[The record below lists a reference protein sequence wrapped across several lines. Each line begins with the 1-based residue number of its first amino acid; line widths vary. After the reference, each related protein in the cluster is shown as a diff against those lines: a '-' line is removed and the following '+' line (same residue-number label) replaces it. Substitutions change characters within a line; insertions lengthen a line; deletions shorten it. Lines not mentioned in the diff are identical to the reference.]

1 MKFKE
6 ILPMVK
12 QGIQVQRST
21 YPFFMYLFEAQVDG
35 KNTTIFTVRDDNFQL
50 DGESMFEEI
59 YNDLH
64 FADDWEEVKRCR
76 VFIAIPP
83 DKEEVVSQVLD
94 SLDNSF
100 LWQRQNI
107 TVWPLD
113 KLFSKKDSEQVLASR
128 NNIIKN
134 SDLLLVPI
142 SKRLKLTELHPVI
155 SDEITLAERNNLEIF
170 LYNLDNHQ
178 LTDLTDSDLEVDC
191 DFL

>member
-1 MKFKE
+1 M
-6 ILPMVK
+6 
-12 QGIQVQRST
+12 
-21 YPFFMYLFEAQVDG
+21 
-35 KNTTIFTVRDDNFQL
+35 
-50 DGESMFEEI
+50 
-59 YNDLH
+59 
-64 FADDWEEVKRCR
+64 
-76 VFIAIPP
+76 
-83 DKEEVVSQVLD
+83 LD